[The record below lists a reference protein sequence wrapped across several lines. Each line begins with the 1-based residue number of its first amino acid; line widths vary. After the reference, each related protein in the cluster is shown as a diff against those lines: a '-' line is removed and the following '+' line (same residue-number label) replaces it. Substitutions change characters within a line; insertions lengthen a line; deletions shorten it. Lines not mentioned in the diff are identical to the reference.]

1 MIKLWLRYSQG
12 LIKSIINN
20 TQPVLLQ
27 CKIRVD
33 KDQYNESKLY
43 KIVNRISNTKVWGW
57 SQIKR
62 VKKEKILNKKLD
74 FQL

>member
-1 MIKLWLRYSQG
+1 MTKLRLRYSQG
-12 LIKSIINN
+12 LIKSIIKN
-20 TQPVLLQ
+20 TQLVLLQ
-27 CKIRVD
+27 CKIIVD

-57 SQIKR
+57 SRIKR

-74 FQL
+74 F

>member
-1 MIKLWLRYSQG
+1 MTKLRLRYSQG
-12 LIKSIINN
+12 LIKSIIKN
-20 TQPVLLQ
+20 TQLVLLQ
-27 CKIRVD
+27 FKIIVD

-74 FQL
+74 F

>member
-1 MIKLWLRYSQG
+1 MTKLRLRYSQG
-12 LIKSIINN
+12 LIKSIIKN
-20 TQPVLLQ
+20 TQLVLLQ